1 MGGFD
6 WTLGVGRVVSMSL
19 RGAKKVLVAN
29 IEGIDGE
36 SSTGQIVY
44 GALGLIARA
53 LPADADGAVEPIY
66 ARTEDGLVPIA
77 ARDPRLSER
86 TNPKD
91 GEVMLVQYDGGFVSL
106 KRNADGDGTD
116 ITLYAPKADG
126 SAASVISIDTSDANN
141 NITLMHQSGV
151 SMQFADGKVVIYNQ
165 AGDAYVQVD
174 DDGITING
182 NVKVNGA
189 MVVGSPAGG
198 LPVALAAP
206 LTAWASAMNVWASAM
221 NVWGAAVFAALPAAG
236 APPPAP
242 AALAPVATTKLSAS
256 P

>member
-19 RGAKKVLVAN
+19 KGAKKVLVAN

-36 SSTGQIVY
+36 TSMGQIVY
-44 GALGLIARA
+44 GALGLVARA
-53 LPADADGAVEPIY
+53 LPADANGAVEPIY
-66 ARTEDGLVPIA
+66 ARTEDGMIPIA

-106 KRNADGDGTD
+106 KRNADADGTD

-141 NITLMHQSGV
+141 NITLMHQSGA
-151 SMQFADGKVVIYNQ
+151 SIQIADGKIMLSN
-165 AGDAYVQVD
+165 ADGDAYIQLD
-174 DDGITING
+174 GGGITMNG

-189 MVVGSPAGG
+189 MVVGTPALGS
-198 LPVALAAP
+198 PVALAAP
-206 LTAWASAMNVWASAM
+206 LATWAAAMNAF
-221 NVWGAAVFAALPAAG
+221 AAVVVAKFAAPATPIS
-236 APPPAP
+236 APPPLAT
-242 AALAPVATTKLSAS
+242 AASTSLSAS

>member
-6 WTLGVGRVVSMSL
+6 WTLGVGRIVSMSL
-19 RGAKKVLVAN
+19 KGAKKVLVAN

-36 SSTGQIVY
+36 TSMGQIVY
-44 GALGLIARA
+44 GALGLVARA
-53 LPADADGAVEPIY
+53 LPADANGAVEPIY
-66 ARTEDGLVPIA
+66 ARTEDGMIPIA
-77 ARDPRLSER
+77 ARDPRLNAK

-126 SAASVISIDTSDANN
+126 SAASVISIDTSDANS
-141 NITLMHQSGV
+141 NITVMHQSGV
-151 SMQFADGKVVIYNQ
+151 SVQWADEKVVIYN
-165 AGDAYVQVD
+165 ADGDVYIEVNGSEVV
-174 DDGITING
+174 ING

-189 MVVGSPAGG
+189 MVVGSPA
-198 LPVALAAP
+198 LAAPVALAVPVQA
-206 LTAWASAMNVWASAM
+206 LSTALGAFATAASTAANI
-221 NVWGAAVFAALPAAG
+221 GAVNAAAATLE
-236 APPPAP
+236 
-242 AALAPVATTKLSAS
+242 AAIGGISGYATTKLSAS